1 MAEFNVVQDAKYC
14 VTAITDCTIYCGEIQ
29 IGTVEAGKQ
38 KEVYPFENTLRVE
51 GECILLP
58 VS

>member
-1 MAEFNVVQDAKYC
+1 MEFNVVQDAKYC
-14 VTAITDCTIYCGEIQ
+14 VTAITDCIVYCGETE

-38 KEVYPFENTLRVE
+38 KEVYPFTNTLRVE

-58 VS
+58 VR